1 MNIVRSICKVQSS
14 FCTTKSTYGSHTAN
28 RETNMLRKLITG
40 RDKGKKSW
48 YSNTDSP
55 KLPSPT
61 GLSRNK
67 GQGKEANRR
76 VSILNKLFMKNITDL
91 MATGDVSEKLL
102 GRGLEV
108 SRVKVGSDF
117 QGINVYWL
125 AKGNQ
130 HDDEIQTVLNIA
142 AFSIRHELSQLRLM
156 GEVPKIIFVKDKIY
170 AKVLEVDHLLENADF
185 GEINSD
191 LLDDDVKEEE
201 SLPEMRNDVF
211 GVNQSEIMDRI
222 TRRLKKSRNAWD
234 KYEMGSLGVST
245 TNTDDDEDKDKV
257 NLELV
262 NEEVNAMKLSDDSFA
277 KYLERKNYKKPTPD
291 RKKHRTEKEYL
302 KADEL
307 EVTFKESLD
316 FIEEVDEPRK

>member
-1 MNIVRSICKVQSS
+1 MDKLLKLTLKSSSS
-14 FCTTKSTYGSHTAN
+14 FYIRKSTFGTHSSN
-28 RETNMLRKLITG
+28 RETKMLRKLITG

-55 KLPSPT
+55 KLPTPA

-76 VSILNKLFMKNITDL
+76 VSVLNKLFMKNITDL

-125 AKGNQ
+125 AKGND
-130 HDDEIQTVLNIA
+130 HDDEIQTVLNMA
-142 AFSIRHELSQLRLM
+142 SYSIRHELSQLRLM
-156 GEVPKIIFVKDKIY
+156 GEVPKITFVKDRIY
-170 AKVLEVDHLLENADF
+170 AKVVEVDYLLESADL
-185 GEINSD
+185 GESNLD
-191 LLDDDVKEEE
+191 LLSEENVIE
-201 SLPEMRNDVF
+201 EDLLPEMRNDVF
-211 GVNQSEIMDRI
+211 GLNQSEIMDRVS
-222 TRRLKKSRNAWD
+222 RRLKKSKNAWE

-245 TNTDDDEDKDKV
+245 NGEDEDKV
-257 NLELV
+257 SLETV
-262 NEEVNAMKLSDDSFA
+262 TEEVNAMKLSEDSFA

-307 EVTFKESLD
+307 EVSFKESLD
-316 FIEEVDEPRK
+316 FIEEIEEPKK